1 VQRLRIL
8 HTESSLGWGGQ
19 EIRVLTEA
27 RALARR
33 GHEVTIAAPAESR
46 IFEATHRYGV
56 EGVAIPIGRKSPRG
70 LLAMIALLR
79 DRPFD
84 VINTHS
90 STDSWLAAVASRCVR
105 HVPPLVRT
113 RHISAPVP
121 KNFSTR
127 WLYRSATDRIVTT
140 GEKLR
145 LQVIDET
152 GVAPDRVV
160 SIPTG
165 IDLDRFRTG
174 DARSAK
180 VAAGLPPEAFVIGI
194 VATLRSWKGH
204 RYLLEAFAKRED
216 KASRLVVVGDGPQ
229 REALEALA
237 RELGIAER
245 VTFAGNREDVAPWLR
260 AFDLFCL
267 PSYANEGVPQALMQ
281 AMACGLP
288 VVTTP
293 VGSIGEIVQDGET
306 GRLVPPGDA
315 AALGAAIEALLADA
329 PLRSR
334 LSARA
339 REAALQRF
347 GEERMVERMLEVF
360 SVVARASRR
369 RPADVDLSERRR

>member
-33 GHEVTIAAPAESR
+33 GHEVTIAAPADSR
-46 IFEATHRYGV
+46 LFEATHRYGV

-70 LLAMIALLR
+70 LFAMIALLR

-105 HVPPLVRT
+105 NAPPLVRT

-121 KNFSTR
+121 RNFSTR
-127 WLYRSATDRIVTT
+127 WLYRTATDRIVTT

-145 LQVIDET
+145 QQVIDET

-174 DARSAK
+174 DVRSAK

-204 RYLLEAFAKRED
+204 RYLFEAFAKRED
-216 KASRLVVVGDGPQ
+216 RESRLVVVGDGPQ
-229 REALEALA
+229 REALGALA

-281 AMACGLP
+281 AMATGLA

-293 VGSIGEIVQDGET
+293 VGSIAEIVEDGVS
-306 GRLVPPGDA
+306 GLLVKPGSADA
-315 AALGAAIEALLADA
+315 LRDAIDALAANPARREAL
-329 PLRSR
+329 
-334 LSARA
+334 ARKA
-339 REAALQRF
+339 RESALQRF
-347 GEERMVERMLEVF
+347 SEDRMADAMQDVF
-360 SVVARASRR
+360 RYAARTGRG
-369 RPADVDLSERRR
+369 

>member
-1 VQRLRIL
+1 MERLRIL

-33 GHEVTIAAPAESR
+33 GHDVTIAAPADSR
-46 IFEATHRYGV
+46 IFEATRRYSV
-56 EGVAIPIGRKSPRG
+56 EGVASPSGRKSVSG
-70 LLAMIALLR
+70 LIAMRALLR
-79 DRPFD
+79 DREFD

-90 STDSWLAAVASRCVR
+90 STDSWLAALAAASLRR
-105 HVPPLVRT
+105 APPIVRT

-121 KNFSTR
+121 RNVSTR

-145 LQVIDET
+145 RQVIDET
-152 GVAPDRVV
+152 GADPARVV

-165 IDLDRFRTG
+165 IDLERFRTG
-174 DARSAK
+174 DPRSAK
-180 VAAGLPPEAFVIGI
+180 SAVGLPPDAFVIGI

-204 RYLLEAFAKRED
+204 RYLLQAFARREG
-216 KASRLVVVGDGPQ
+216 KESRLVVVGDGPQ

-237 RELGIAER
+237 RELGIAAR

-281 AMACGLP
+281 AMATGLP

-293 VGSIGEIVQDGET
+293 VGSIAEIVEDGVS
-306 GRLVPPGDA
+306 GLLVKP
-315 AALGAAIEALLADA
+315 ESADA
-329 PLRSR
+329 LRDAIDA
-334 LSARA
+334 LAADPARRAAFARKA
-339 REAALQRF
+339 RETALQRF
-347 GEERMVERMLEVF
+347 GEERMAEAMLEVF
-360 SVVARASRR
+360 GAVARSGRG
-369 RPADVDLSERRR
+369 